1 MHLSGSWILIL
12 FLLAISALILL
23 VLHLTKLGLLIHQ
36 NIPDR
41 PHRRLFLASISFFIT
56 FLAVRLLV
64 ASITHHVG
72 PFGYV
77 EMGGRH
83 IHHLVWGILLL
94 LITGY
99 GTLAEVGTGDSSL
112 SILASRLLALG
123 FGIGAALTLDE
134 FALWL
139 NLDAAAYWSRQG
151 RESVDAVVLFGAF
164 DRDMGGAFVSQ
175 AAYPPPNA
183 WIEKLGAPTSHT
195 GSRSLVAE
203 FADVDGIGREGH
215 GFEVHGAPASV
226 GAE

>member
-1 MHLSGSWILIL
+1 VINLTSMHLSGTWILLL
-12 FLLAISALILL
+12 FIFALTVVILL

-41 PHRRLFLASISFFIT
+41 PHRRLFLASVSFFFT

-94 LITGY
+94 LLSGY

-112 SILASRLLALG
+112 SILASRLLALSY
-123 FGIGAALTLDE
+123 GIGAALTLDE

-139 NLDAAAYWSRQG
+139 NLDPAAYWSRQG
-151 RESVDAVVLFGAF
+151 RESIDAVVLFGALLAI
-164 DRDMGGAFVSQ
+164 GT
-175 AAYPPPNA
+175 
-183 WIEKLGAPTSHT
+183 WGAPLFRKLLPRLEKH
-195 GSRSLVAE
+195 V
-203 FADVDGIGREGH
+203 
-215 GFEVHGAPASV
+215 
-226 GAE
+226 

>member
-1 MHLSGSWILIL
+1 MPHSSSSAISSSEIKAGRDTSTSMHLSGTWILLL
-12 FLLAISALILL
+12 FLIAITALILL
-23 VLHLTKLGLLIHQ
+23 VLHLTKLGLFIHQ

-41 PHRRLFLASISFFIT
+41 PHRRLFLASVSFFLT
-56 FLAVRLLV
+56 FLGVRLLV

-99 GTLAEVGTGDSSL
+99 GTLAEIGTGDSSL

-123 FGIGAALTLDE
+123 YGIGAALTLDE

-151 RESVDAVVLFGAF
+151 RESIDAVVLFGALLAI
-164 DRDMGGAFVSQ
+164 GT
-175 AAYPPPNA
+175 
-183 WIEKLGAPTSHT
+183 WGAPLLRRH
-195 GSRSLVAE
+195 E
-203 FADVDGIGREGH
+203 
-215 GFEVHGAPASV
+215 
-226 GAE
+226 